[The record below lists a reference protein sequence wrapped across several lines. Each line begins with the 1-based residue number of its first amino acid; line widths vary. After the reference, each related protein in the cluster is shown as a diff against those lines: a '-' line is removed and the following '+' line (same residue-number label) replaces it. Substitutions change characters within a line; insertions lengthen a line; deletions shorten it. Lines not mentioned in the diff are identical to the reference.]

1 MRNGQGEQERQLEQA
16 IGRYTL
22 LARDAGA
29 ALAGGLAEEV
39 RSELLCRAVDSKPG
53 GVCVRQIQNMA
64 EGYSPLHFA
73 LLGPLSLWAPRAA
86 WKMLAHAV
94 KLIGQEMHPAPE
106 QLADSP
112 SLFEALSSIADSAS
126 TSSEATAAAYAA
138 LHDGCLSLGE
148 LDEMEERWKREDDKR
163 AAMREQLRA
172 MAQKPGVA
180 RLTRSS

>member
-1 MRNGQGEQERQLEQA
+1 MRNAEQQRQLEEA

-22 LARDAGA
+22 LARNAGA
-29 ALAGGLAEEV
+29 ALAGGLSEEV
-39 RSELLCRAVDSKPG
+39 RSELLCQAVDSKPG

-86 WKMLAHAV
+86 WKMLSHAC

-106 QLADSP
+106 RLAESP
-112 SLFEALSSIADSAS
+112 SLYEALSSIASSAS

-138 LHDGCLSLGE
+138 LHDGHLSLGE
-148 LDEMEERWKREDDKR
+148 LDEMEDRWKREDDQR
-163 AAMREQLRA
+163 GAMREQLRA
-172 MAQKPGVA
+172 MAERPGIAAV
-180 RLTRSS
+180 RRQP